1 MPHPN
6 FPDLR
11 MRYVYS
17 GVLILAA
24 LALAMSGCY
33 RSKSVRES
41 LGQATR
47 GVQAGPRILADYQPW
62 FGYPEHISVGYSTQD
77 PAILRKQVQKAKE
90 MGIYAFA
97 VDWYGE
103 RRPFE
108 DRSYALLQ
116 QVSSEEHFHICLMYD
131 ETQEDNGHATEDAL
145 EAFDKAY
152 RAYIGPNAPGREAYV
167 TYNGRP
173 IVFIFPKRG
182 NTDWERVR
190 NAVNQWERPPILI
203 YKDDPPPKYTDAFD
217 GFYAWV
223 HPGQHWDPKGGDWG
237 KEYLEKFYKKM
248 SDRTGKIVVGGIWP
262 GFNDTKAS
270 WSLNRHMDRRCG
282 ATFEDTLN
290 IFHQYDDPER
300 PMPFL
305 LIATWNDYE
314 EGTQIETGVSDCHGS
329 NKPFAE
335 TASR

>member
-1 MPHPN
+1 MPHPI
-6 FPDLR
+6 FPELR
-11 MRYVYS
+11 MRYLRT
-17 GVLILAA
+17 GVLILAV
-24 LALAMSGCY
+24 LALLTSACNHN
-33 RSKSVRES
+33 RSVRES
-41 LGQATR
+41 LAHATR
-47 GVQAGPRILADYQPW
+47 GVEQGPRILADYQPW
-62 FGYPEHISVGYSTQD
+62 FGDPDHISVGYSTED
-77 PAILRKQVQKAKE
+77 PAVLRKQVQKAKE

-97 VDWYGE
+97 VDWYGD

-108 DRSYALLQ
+108 DRSYAVLQ

-152 RAYIGPNAPGREAYV
+152 RAYIGPDAPGHDAYV

-173 IVFIFPKRG
+173 VIFIFPKRG
-182 NTDWERVR
+182 NTDWDRVR
-190 NAVNQWERPPILI
+190 AAVNQWDRPPILL
-203 YKDDPPPKYTDAFD
+203 YKDDPPAKYMNDFD
-217 GFYAWV
+217 GLYAWI
-223 HPGQHWDPKGGDWG
+223 HPGEHWDPHGRDWG
-237 KEYLEKFYKKM
+237 KEYLERFYKKA
-248 SDRTGKIVVGGIWP
+248 SDHPDKVIVGGVWP

-282 ATFEDTLN
+282 ATFEDTLKL
-290 IFHQYDDPER
+290 FHQYDNPDH

-314 EGTQIETGVSDCHGS
+314 EGTQIETGVSDCNG
-329 NKPFAE
+329 NRPVTE